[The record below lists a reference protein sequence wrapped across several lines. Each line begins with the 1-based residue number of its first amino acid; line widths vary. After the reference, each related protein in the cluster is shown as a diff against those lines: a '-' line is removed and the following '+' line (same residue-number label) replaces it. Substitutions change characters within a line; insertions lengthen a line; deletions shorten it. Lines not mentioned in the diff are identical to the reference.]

1 MEVRPWLTSPKRQI
15 PTRLQTN
22 SRQRRPCQQ
31 QARWRDPHRYHIR
44 MLVLLL
50 LQSPAPPAAQQ

>member
-1 MEVRPWLTSPKRQI
+1 MEEVHPRLTSPKRQV

-31 QARWRDPHRYHIR
+31 QARWRDPHRDHIR
-44 MLVLLL
+44 MLLL
-50 LQSPAPPAAQQ
+50 LQCPAPPAAQQ